1 MRWLVLLYIFL
12 SLPFPAFA
20 YVEENNAGL
29 TEASAGDQNTNMYK
43 LNSRTDYL
51 IKKLRKID
59 EYSAKNKDASSSLNI
74 ASFED
79 ITSLEQKDR
88 ENQQSKKI
96 LEEVIKATSDPQSLR
111 VAVKPDVYISLLSLH
126 DARDAQLADD
136 LQKQLAG
143 GRR

>member
-96 LEEVIKATSDPQSLR
+96 LEEVIKATSDSQSLR

>member
-12 SLPFPAFA
+12 SLPSPAFA

-59 EYSAKNKDASSSLNI
+59 EYSAKNKDALSSLNI

>member
-12 SLPFPAFA
+12 SLPSPAFA

-59 EYSAKNKDASSSLNI
+59 EYSAKNKDASSLLNI